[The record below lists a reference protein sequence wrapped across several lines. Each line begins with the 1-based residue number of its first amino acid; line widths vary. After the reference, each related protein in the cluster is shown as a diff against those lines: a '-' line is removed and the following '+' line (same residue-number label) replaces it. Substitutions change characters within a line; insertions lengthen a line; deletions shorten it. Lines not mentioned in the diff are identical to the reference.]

1 MKILTLVLRFLLGAL
16 MLFASITYFFNIFE
30 QPTPAGNMAT
40 VMAGF
45 VATKYLLPL
54 TKVVELIAG
63 ICLVTGKFMKVALLM
78 LLPVSINIFLINTF
92 VAPENFAIGAF
103 VIISNLF
110 LIFSFRQSYQPLF
123 S

>member
-1 MKILTLVLRFLLGAL
+1 